1 MNGLATVKHLRG
13 TVNVRDIA
21 KNLHTDGLPL
31 SSRGKGKIL
40 LRSALP
46 VPVSGDVTVSIPR
59 FTSDWGSVGAAVFAM
74 CSSKKSAMMR
84 IEYDPSG
91 GHYGLD
97 PWVVAMRWLAEYCED
112 LSSRL
117 WSWRPISLP
126 WERQAL
132 DDAQSRLSSC
142 MQHWSKHAPA
152 LFRLAEQVSSSGNH
166 QQLRALS
173 QADAVQKS
181 APKSSP
187 EEELAVCR
195 LAEMNLL
202 VNHSSPLA
210 LKRFPGR
217 ILNDRDIDSVADE
230 MLNTRHDDIRSAALS
245 ASELL
250 KILNGKR

>member
-1 MNGLATVKHLRG
+1 MNGLATIKHIRG

-21 KNLHTDGLPL
+21 KNLHTDGLPI

-46 VPVSGDVTVSIPR
+46 VPVYGDVTISIPR
-59 FTSDWGSVGAAVFAM
+59 FTSDWGAVGAAVFAM
-74 CSSKKSAMMR
+74 CSSKKSSMMR

-97 PWVVAMRWLAEYCED
+97 PWNMAMRWLAEYCED

-142 MQHWSKHAPA
+142 MQHWSKYAPA

-166 QQLRALS
+166 KQLRALS

-181 APKSSP
+181 ASKTSP
-187 EEELAVCR
+187 EQER
-195 LAEMNLL
+195 N
-202 VNHSSPLA
+202 
-210 LKRFPGR
+210 
-217 ILNDRDIDSVADE
+217 
-230 MLNTRHDDIRSAALS
+230 
-245 ASELL
+245 
-250 KILNGKR
+250 